1 MCIIFLQFSFDFF
14 QFSILNFLFSIKFR
28 IFVSIICDK
37 SIKMMK
43 KTYQKPAMRVNTLL
57 VENQLLSGSETVPGE
72 TDMKDYEWTDEV
84 EE

>member
-1 MCIIFLQFSFDFF
+1 
-14 QFSILNFLFSIKFR
+14 
-28 IFVSIICDK
+28 
-37 SIKMMK
+37 MMK